1 MRYIPYACVLISDDE
16 RSILGRMASVAE
28 RPVQSTQTRFE
39 RPDGIALAVETFGA
53 GGAPVVFAHG
63 FGQTRRAWTAA
74 ATALAG
80 RAHRTLTYDARGHGD
95 SDWRAAAPYTWE
107 QMRDDLAAIARAQS
121 ARPVLVGASMGGLVG
136 LAAEGAHAPL
146 FRGLVLVDVTPRW
159 EPRGVDRI
167 LTFMRTHPDGFDSL
181 DAAAAAIAAYLPHRR
196 ERKSP
201 DRLRGLLA
209 DHGDGFLRWHWDPR
223 LIDELARGSESYQ
236 PLLIDA
242 ARSVR
247 IPTLLISGGAS
258 DVVSHA
264 TIEEF
269 LALVPHA
276 RHVRLAGATHMI
288 VGDDNA
294 AFTRHVAGFLEE
306 LEAQES
312 SQ

>member
-1 MRYIPYACVLISDDE
+1 MACVAPSPPE
-16 RSILGRMASVAE
+16 
-28 RPVQSTQTRFE
+28 STRRFE
-39 RPDGIALAVETFGA
+39 RPDGVALAIETFGA
-53 GGAPVVFAHG
+53 VGTPILFAHG
-63 FGQTRRAWTAA
+63 FGQTRQAWTTT

-80 RAHRTLTYDARGHGD
+80 RGHRAVTYDARGHGD
-95 SDWRAAAPYTWE
+95 SDWRAGAPYTWE
-107 QMRDDLAAIARAQS
+107 QMRDDLAAIARSQP

-136 LAAEGAHAPL
+136 LAAEGEYAPL
-146 FRGLVLVDVTPRW
+146 FRALVLVDVTPRW

-167 LTFMRTHPDGFDSL
+167 LNFMRAHPDGFESL

-196 ERKSP
+196 EQKSP

-209 DHGDGFLRWHWDPR
+209 DHGDGRLRWHWDPR

-236 PLLIDA
+236 PLLFDA
-242 ARSVR
+242 ARRIR

-258 DVVSHA
+258 DVVSHD
-264 TIEEF
+264 TIDEF

-276 RHVRLAGATHMI
+276 RHVRVADATHMI

-306 LEAQES
+306 IEAKES
-312 SQ
+312 LQ